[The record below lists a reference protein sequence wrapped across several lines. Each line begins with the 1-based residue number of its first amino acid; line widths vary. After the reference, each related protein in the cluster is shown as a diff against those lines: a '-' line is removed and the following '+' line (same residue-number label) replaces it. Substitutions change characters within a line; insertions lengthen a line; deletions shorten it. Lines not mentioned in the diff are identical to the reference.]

1 MPYIDRND
9 KTLPPRADV
18 RDVPGESAPGEPQ
31 PPQLLVS
38 ALVVSYNCADALRR
52 CLNALEKSSERERL
66 EIIVVDNGSRDESP
80 RLDSEFPNATF
91 LRLPRNF
98 GFVKALN
105 IAMRSAKTE
114 FLFVVDPRTE
124 VLPGTAMALAEM
136 LEANENAAA
145 VAPLLA
151 TPEGGPAPQLYQ
163 LPDAATV
170 GAAAKEGRFRP
181 AAPPPSPD
189 EEPVPVEFAD
199 LSALMVRTWFVKGLR
214 YIDER
219 YAHFWAGAEIAAQI
233 RRAGKKIL
241 LCPAIRAVWH
251 NEEPY
256 PPGMPNSA
264 RALLAANWS
273 LGAATYAAKHFGFAA
288 GLKVRIAAALGAL
301 GATLSFRD
309 PGYQFSRFMYL
320 VSGQKID
327 GTQSSL

>member
-1 MPYIDRND
+1 MPYLDRND

-18 RDVPGESAPGEPQ
+18 RDVPRESAQAEPP

-52 CLNALEKSSERERL
+52 CLKALENSSGRERL

-105 IAMRSAKTE
+105 IAMRSAKAE
-114 FLFVVDPRTE
+114 FLFIVDPRTE
-124 VLPGTAMALAEM
+124 VLPGVAMALAEK

-163 LPDAATV
+163 LPNSATV
-170 GAAAKEGRFRP
+170 GAVSKEGAFRA
-181 AAPPPSPD
+181 AAPPSTD
-189 EEPVPVEFAD
+189 EDVVPVEFAD
-199 LSALMVRTWFVKGLR
+199 LPALMVRTWFVKGLR

-219 YAHFWAGAEIAAQI
+219 YAQFWAGAEIAAQI

-251 NEEPY
+251 SEEAY
-256 PPGMPNSA
+256 PPGMPSSA

-273 LGAATYAAKHFGFAA
+273 LGAATYAAKHFGFPA
-288 GLKVRIAAALGAL
+288 GLKVRIAAVLGAL
-301 GATLSFRD
+301 GAMLSFRD

-327 GTQSSL
+327 GTQTSL